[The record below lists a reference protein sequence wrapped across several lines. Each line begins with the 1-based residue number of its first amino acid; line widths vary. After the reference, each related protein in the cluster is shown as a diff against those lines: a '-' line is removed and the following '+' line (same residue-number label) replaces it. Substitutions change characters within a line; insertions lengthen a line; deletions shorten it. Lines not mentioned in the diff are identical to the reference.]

1 MKNQS
6 NLFFIIFLLGVS
18 LNTSFSQNDSGFLSE
33 KKGIA
38 FFNDGTP
45 FPFKS
50 VKEKENTFI
59 FKISNKETVE
69 LNKNEIAQI
78 EKQNGNHALKYGLIS
93 AGTSGLVVF
102 SIYAIRGKSS
112 SNSSSFEGAGIP
124 LAISAIGI
132 VGGVIGALVGLT
144 QKKYQTIYHTPT
156 FGKIPPT
163 LKLKTTSPSS
173 IPSIGISYTF

>member
-1 MKNQS
+1 MKNQL

-18 LNTSFSQNDSGFLSE
+18 LNTSFSQNDSGFLSK
-33 KKGIA
+33 KKGVA

-69 LNKNEIAQI
+69 FNKNEIAQI
-78 EKQNGNHALKYGLIS
+78 EKQNGNHAFKYGLIS

-102 SIYAIRGKSS
+102 SIYAIRGA
-112 SNSSSFEGAGIP
+112 SNSSSFEGEEIP
-124 LAISAIGI
+124 LAISSIGI
-132 VGGVIGALVGLT
+132 VVGVIGALVGLT
-144 QKKYQTIYHTPT
+144 QKKYKTIYHTPT
-156 FGKIPPT
+156 FGKIPST
-163 LKLKTTSPSS
+163 LKLKTTSPNS
-173 IPSIGISYTF
+173 ISSIGISYTF